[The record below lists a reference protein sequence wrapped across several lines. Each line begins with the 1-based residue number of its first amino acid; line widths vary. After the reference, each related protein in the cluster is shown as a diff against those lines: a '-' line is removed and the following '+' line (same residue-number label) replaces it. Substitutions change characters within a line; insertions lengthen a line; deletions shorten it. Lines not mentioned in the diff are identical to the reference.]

1 MDLILEEEAQEV
13 MDRVQAALNHEGP
26 VYAITAI
33 SKEGTKKV
41 CYDILDLLDTMPRQL
56 AQDAQDAIEKVEFK
70 WDDYHKNQL
79 AQAEAEALAASV
91 AFDEGLD
98 DDDWDDDEDD
108 GVEVIY
114 VRD

>member
-1 MDLILEEEAQEV
+1 LDATQKQ
-13 MDRVQAALNHEGP
+13 RV
-26 VYAITAI
+26 I
-33 SKEGTKKV
+33 
-41 CYDILDLLDTMPRQL
+41 
-56 AQDAQDAIEKVEFK
+56 
-70 WDDYHKNQL
+70 
-79 AQAEAEALAASV
+79 AEAEALAASV